1 MTDFGV
7 VSPLV
12 HLGIYPQAN
21 LARRLRDGSPVEL
34 LAGENSD
41 QKWLTTGIAN
51 LRAVATESNAE
62 DWCSAVDSGGKED
75 FINLK
80 FPEVLS

>member
-7 VSPLV
+7 GFS
-12 HLGIYPQAN
+12 LGTSGN
-21 LARRLRDGSPVEL
+21 LSTRKSRGRLRDGSPVEL
-34 LAGENSD
+34 LAGENYD